1 MLTPESRCLITDEAR
16 RASIV
21 IRAAV
26 FDFDGVVLESAEIKT
41 SAFRRLFDGNEAAVA
56 HHLAHVGISRYEKF
70 RYITNEIL
78 GRPYTEADERR
89 LGERFSALVIE
100 EMLRCPFVPGAREL
114 LARLAGELPLFV
126 ASGTPEAELRQ
137 IVSARGLEEL
147 FAGTYGTPPAKD
159 EILRRIL
166 RERQLAGQ
174 EVVMIGDAMTDLLGA
189 HKAGVRFVGRA
200 SPGVPDP
207 FADQPVPVVTDLKE
221 LDHRWVELLG

>member
-1 MLTPESRCLITDEAR
+1 VAR
-16 RASIV
+16 HAATV

-41 SAFRRLFDGNEAAVA
+41 NAFRRLFDGNEAAVA

-70 RYITNEIL
+70 RYITTEIF

-89 LGERFSALVIE
+89 LAERFSALVLE

-114 LARLAGELPLFV
+114 LERLAGELPLFV

-137 IVSARGLEEL
+137 IASARSLEGV
-147 FAGTYGTPPAKD
+147 FAAVYGTPPTKD

-166 RERQLAGQ
+166 RERQLSGR

-189 HKAGVRFVGRA
+189 RKAGVRFVGRA
-200 SPGVPDP
+200 GPGASDP
-207 FADQPVPVVTDLKE
+207 FADEPVPVVADLNE
-221 LDHRWVELLG
+221 LDRRWVELLG